1 MSTHKFRNTVVE
13 KKVYFGY
20 KYTGKIYTIIEQ
32 KCVCGNGLERRGS
45 GDGGRQMGRKKGG
58 GKGSGEM

>member
-13 KKVYFGY
+13 KKVYFSY

-45 GDGGRQMGRKKGG
+45 GDGGRQMGRKKG
-58 GKGSGEM
+58 